1 LRLSQIAG
9 LFYTELAFSLI
20 LCSVSVLE
28 NKQAGQAATQP
39 AGEFRRWI
47 DETFRFPLLDN
58 QDATILPV
66 RICFPEQFAAALQAS
81 VIWKDA
87 SSRALGTGVARDRVT
102 IT

>member
-1 LRLSQIAG
+1 MKR
-9 LFYTELAFSLI
+9 F
-20 LCSVSVLE
+20 V
-28 NKQAGQAATQP
+28 
-39 AGEFRRWI
+39 
-47 DETFRFPLLDN
+47 FPLLDN